1 MAVRI
6 PFLFST
12 ITPQEHKC
20 RPQPFPSTTL
30 LSDKPRTRISCVN
43 KISDA
48 ELSSNLASEVAKI
61 NTHLAQREE
70 AMKKSK
76 ELLFTE
82 LCHYLALQGDEAKKK
97 WRKMDEEERLVLVKG
112 FVTEWSANFHP
123 LSARSVK
130 EMVEEYLQEENPSS
144 TSSPSLLFPG
154 LQRIMGFSQNK

>member
-12 ITPQEHKC
+12 ITPQEQKF
-20 RPQPFPSTTL
+20 RPHPFPSTTL

-130 EMVEEYLQEENPSS
+130 EEYLQEENPSS